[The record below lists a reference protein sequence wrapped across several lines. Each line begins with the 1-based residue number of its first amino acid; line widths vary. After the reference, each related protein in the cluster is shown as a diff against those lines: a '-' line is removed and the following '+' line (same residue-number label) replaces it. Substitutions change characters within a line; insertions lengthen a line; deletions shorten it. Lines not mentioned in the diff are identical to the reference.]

1 MYLWFIGLYTRRR
14 YTQEPSVNNAVID
27 RWGSPEICRIFLV
40 PSVFLN
46 GTHQKNNSAGLLCHV
61 LVCVRSH
68 EGVVR
73 RNAGDNLTSM
83 LNFREKTRFG
93 ERNEI

>member
-1 MYLWFIGLYTRRR
+1 MGKSRNMQNLLGTLGVFKW
-14 YTQEPSVNNAVID
+14 NA
-27 RWGSPEICRIFLV
+27 P
-40 PSVFLN
+40 
-46 GTHQKNNSAGLLCHV
+46 KNNSAGLLCHV

-83 LNFREKTRFG
+83 LNLREKTRFG